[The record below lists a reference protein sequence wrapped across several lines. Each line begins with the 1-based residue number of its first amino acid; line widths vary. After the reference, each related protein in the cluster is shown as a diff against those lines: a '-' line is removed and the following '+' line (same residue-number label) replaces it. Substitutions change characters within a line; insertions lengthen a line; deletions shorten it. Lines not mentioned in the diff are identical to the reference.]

1 MLQRFHIDVPMVAAL
16 VLLATIGLLVL
27 YSASGES
34 QDVVIRQSVRLAI
47 GFVAMVVLAQVSPQ
61 QYQFWTPWV
70 FALVLGLLVAVLVV
84 GYVGKGAQRWIS
96 LAGVRFQPSELM
108 KLVLPLMVA
117 SYLTHR
123 MLPPRFRSVIVSL
136 GLVAVPTALIANQPD
151 LGTAIVVAASG
162 CFALWFAGLSWRY
175 VASFFALIAAFM
187 PVLWYGMR
195 DYQRQRVLTFLN
207 PESDP
212 LGTGYHTIQ
221 SKIAIGSGGTYGKGW
236 LNGTQSQLEFLPER
250 STDFAF
256 AVFSEE
262 FGLLG
267 VIGLLGLYTFIIVRG
282 LVLASQSQEL
292 FGRLVGL
299 SLVLTFFTYV
309 FVNIGMVAGILPV
322 VGLPLPMV
330 SYGGTSMVT
339 ILAGFGIVMSVHS
352 HRRLL
357 SD

>member
-1 MLQRFHIDVPMVAAL
+1 
-16 VLLATIGLLVL
+16 
-27 YSASGES
+27 
-34 QDVVIRQSVRLAI
+34 
-47 GFVAMVVLAQVSPQ
+47 
-61 QYQFWTPWV
+61 
-70 FALVLGLLVAVLVV
+70 
-84 GYVGKGAQRWIS
+84 
-96 LAGVRFQPSELM
+96 M
-108 KLVLPLMVA
+108 KLALPLMVA

-123 MLPPRFRSVIVSL
+123 ALPPRFRSVLVSL
-136 GLVAVPTALIANQPD
+136 IIVAVPTGLIANQPD

-175 VASFFALIAAFM
+175 VVVFFALIAAFM

-267 VIGLLGLYTFIIVRG
+267 VVGLLGLYTFIIVRG

-309 FVNIGMVAGILPV
+309 FVNIGMVTGILPV